1 MPRCRPLK
9 VEASIIQRLIPR
21 KEKVQKSSYPKKTKG
36 KLQRSGPDRQTL
48 VPMDRATG
56 RRRTSEPVVR
66 EQLAFPFIT
75 R

>member
-21 KEKVQKSSYPKKTKG
+21 KEKVQKSSYPKKTKE